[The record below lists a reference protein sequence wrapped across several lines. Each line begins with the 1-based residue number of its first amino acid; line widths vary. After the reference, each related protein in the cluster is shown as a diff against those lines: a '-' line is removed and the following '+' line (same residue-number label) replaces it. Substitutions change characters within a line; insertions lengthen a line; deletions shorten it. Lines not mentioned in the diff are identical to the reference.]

1 MKFASEEIRTKAVH
15 AYLDGKA
22 TIKNLAEIF
31 GYTPATIWNWIKAY
45 RLHQQLAAKPNGHRK
60 KCFSDKEIEELKS
73 LLDKNVDMT
82 LAEIKSHFN
91 KSCCLSA
98 IHRMLVK
105 LGYRYKKNSQ
115 GQRTRT
121 RRCPKE
127 TRSMATVPAKI
138 SCSKDDFS

>member
-45 RLHQQLAAKPNGHRK
+45 RHHQQLAAKPNGHRK

-82 LAEIKSHFN
+82 LDEIKTHFN

-121 RRCPKE
+121 RRCSKE
-127 TRSMATVPAKI
+127 T
-138 SCSKDDFS
+138 